1 MREFKIRA
9 SASGKLMTKPRSKS
23 EVLSK
28 TTMTYLQE
36 WTKQEVYGFR
46 KSISS
51 KYLDK
56 GNAVE
61 DDAIDYAAK
70 KLGWLFASK
79 NDEYFEDD
87 FFCGTPDVILE
98 DKIID
103 IKSSWDCFTFPLFED
118 EIPNKDYFYQL
129 QVYMHLTGKKMAEL
143 SDPQKMGSMITYY
156 RRYTLQS
163 LLGLQAE
170 DDDAN
175 AASKASKTPEK
186 VWVNKGDKIWNAAI
200 DKGATLDTLKKH
212 YSISKENQLAYP
224 YK

>member
-28 TTMTYLQE
+28 TTITYLQE
-36 WTKQEVYGFR
+36 WAKQEVYGVR

-61 DDAIDYAAK
+61 DEAINYAAQE
-70 KLGWLFASK
+70 LGWLFASK

-103 IKSSWDCFTFPLFED
+103 IKSSWDCFTFPLFEED
-118 EIPNKDYFYQL
+118 IPNKDYFYQL
-129 QVYMHLTGKKMAEL
+129 QVYMHLTGKRKAEL
-143 SDPQKMGSMITYY
+143 VYCLM
-156 RRYTLQS
+156 
-163 LLGLQAE
+163 
-170 DDDAN
+170 N
-175 AASKASKTPEK
+175 TPDE
-186 VWVNKGDKIWNAAI
+186 
-200 DKGATLDTLKKH
+200 
-212 YSISKENQLAYP
+212 LAYEDVFD
-224 YK
+224 YSNLSSKYRIKSFYIDYDEEVIEQLKEAVLNSRTYIKEIT

>member
-9 SASGKLMTKPRSKS
+9 SASGKLMTAPRSKS

-28 TTMTYLQE
+28 TTTTYLQE
-36 WTKQEVYGFR
+36 WAKQEVYGVR

-61 DDAIDYAAK
+61 DEAINYAAQE
-70 KLGWLFASK
+70 LGWLFASK

-103 IKSSWDCFTFPLFED
+103 IKSSWDCFTFPLYED
-118 EIPNKDYFYQL
+118 EIPNKDYYYQL
-129 QVYMHLTGKKMAEL
+129 QVYMHLTGKRSAEL
-143 SDPQKMGSMITYY
+143 VYCLM
-156 RRYTLQS
+156 
-163 LLGLQAE
+163 
-170 DDDAN
+170 N
-175 AASKASKTPEK
+175 TPEELTYEEVCDYSHLSSSYRIK
-186 VWVNKGDKIWNAAI
+186 SFAI
-200 DKGATLDTLKKH
+200 DYDEKVIEKLKEAVMNCREYINNIITK
-212 YSISKENQLAYP
+212 
-224 YK
+224 